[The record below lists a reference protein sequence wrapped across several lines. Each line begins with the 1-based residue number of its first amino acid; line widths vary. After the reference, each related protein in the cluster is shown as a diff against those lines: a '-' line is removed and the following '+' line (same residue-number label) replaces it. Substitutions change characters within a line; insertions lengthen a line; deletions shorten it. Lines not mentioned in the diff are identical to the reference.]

1 MAEIA
6 QATEE
11 PDVGRRHGGMGAFG
25 VAEESQR
32 GRSTL
37 GCEAVGKSPDLLK
50 SVSSSV
56 NCDIENVYLTGL

>member
-1 MAEIA
+1 
-6 QATEE
+6 
-11 PDVGRRHGGMGAFG
+11 MGAFG

-56 NCDIENVYLTGL
+56 NWDIENVYLTGL